1 MKGTEAFKQTIA
13 TYLGSRP
20 DVDKNKHPNKTLD
33 GCIDYIFTT
42 VQKSGCNGFTN
53 DEIFGM
59 AVHYYDEP
67 NETLGDIKHLTPNV
81 VVNHHVELTEE
92 EKEQARKEAFEEAK
106 RQQIN
111 NLTKQQIKPAKQPE
125 KQCQG
130 QMELF

>member
-20 DVDKNKHPNKTLD
+20 DVDENKHPDKTLD

-42 VQKSGCNGFTN
+42 VQKSGCNGFTD

-59 AVHYYDEP
+59 AVHYFDEP
-67 NETLGDIKHLTPNV
+67 NEALGDIKHLIPNV

-92 EKEQARKEAFEEAK
+92 EKEEAK
-106 RQQIN
+106 QAALNEIKRKQIDS
-111 NLTKQQIKPAKQPE
+111 LTKKEVAKKPVEVKENQLS
-125 KQCQG
+125 
-130 QMELF
+130 LF

>member
-20 DVDKNKHPNKTLD
+20 DVDENKHPDKTLD

-42 VQKSGCNGFTN
+42 VQKSGCNGFTD

-59 AVHYYDEP
+59 AVHYFDEP
-67 NETLGDIKHLTPNV
+67 NEALGDIKHLTPNV

-92 EKEQARKEAFEEAK
+92 EKKEAKQAALNEIK
-106 RQQIN
+106 RKQIDS
-111 NLTKQQIKPAKQPE
+111 LTKKEVAKKPVEVKENQLS
-125 KQCQG
+125 
-130 QMELF
+130 LF